1 MRGLNQKNS
10 VDAFTYQTSAFD
22 YRDGPAEKLQYL
34 QVNIV
39 TTSRQRWGKSHR
51 TNAKISEKQFS
62 FINYQ
67 IHLTIFLA
75 M

>member
-34 QVNIV
+34 QLNGKYCNYVSSV
-39 TTSRQRWGKSHR
+39 LRQVPQNECQNQWK
-51 TNAKISEKQFS
+51 AVF
-62 FINYQ
+62 FY
-67 IHLTIFLA
+67 
-75 M
+75 